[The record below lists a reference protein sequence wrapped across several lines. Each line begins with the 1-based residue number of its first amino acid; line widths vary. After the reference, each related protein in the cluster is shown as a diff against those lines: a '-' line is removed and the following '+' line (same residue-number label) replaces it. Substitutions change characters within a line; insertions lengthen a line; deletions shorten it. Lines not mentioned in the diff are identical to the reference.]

1 MNTERERVAKLIR
14 NAFSGVTLGNGVGL
28 WQGQALDDYADEQTI
43 AASRF
48 RDEKANWSK
57 ISVDDLN
64 RCDSSLS
71 FFDAEGMRF
80 HLPAFLLAELEGKL
94 WNGVI
99 FHLTS
104 LDDYAKGKLTAL
116 SAVQRNAIR
125 EFLLLLRDDPGFTI
139 QKPAIE
145 KAIEEFW
152 TE

>member
-1 MNTERERVAKLIR
+1 MNAERARVANLVR
-14 NAFSGVTLGNGVGL
+14 DAFSGVTLGNGVGL
-28 WQGQALDDYADEQTI
+28 WQGQALDDYADKQTI

-64 RCDSSLS
+64 RSQSSLC

-99 FHLTS
+99 FHLTT
-104 LDDYAKGKLTAL
+104 LDDYAKSKLTAL
-116 SAVQRNAIR
+116 SAAQRNAIR
-125 EFLLLLRDDPGFTI
+125 EFLLLFMDDPDFTFE
-139 QKPAIE
+139 KPLIERAID
-145 KAIEEFW
+145 EFW